1 MTGENNTK
9 VYNNKTLLDTCMLVY
24 IVCML
29 SVGDVFGTNKSDEEI
44 KKELIEGIVDAVK
57 NYKTLR
63 EKMTYTLKEYGI
75 KTENGCLCCK
85 KPIPFDEVTV
95 LTKHQNGG
103 CYNISMHVFLSAIY
117 DIGTEGL
124 ELKKDNFLYTPNS
137 NLIEAIDEQISVNLK
152 KK

>member
-29 SVGDVFGTNKSDEEI
+29 SGSDVFGMKSDEI
-44 KKELIEGIVDAVK
+44 KETIINKIVDAVK
-57 NYKTLR
+57 NNKTLR

-137 NLIEAIDEQISVNLK
+137 NLIEAIDAQIGENLK

>member
-63 EKMTYTLKEYGI
+63 EKMTYTLKKYGI
-75 KTENGCLCCK
+75 KTEHGCLCCK
-85 KPIPFDEVTV
+85 KPIPFSKVNVWIKTPI
-95 LTKHQNGG
+95 GS
-103 CYNISMHVFLSAIY
+103 CYTQSMPVFLSMIY
-117 DIGTEGL
+117 KIGTEGL

-137 NLIEAIDEQISVNLK
+137 NLIEAIDEQIGENLK

>member
-1 MTGENNTK
+1 MTYENNTK
-9 VYNNKTLLDTCMLVY
+9 VYNNKTLLGTCMLVY

-29 SVGDVFGTNKSDEEI
+29 SGSDVLGMQNPNEMKTTIINK
-44 KKELIEGIVDAVK
+44 IVDAVK
-57 NYKTLR
+57 NNKTLR

-137 NLIEAIDEQISVNLK
+137 NLIEAIDEQIGENLK

>member
-1 MTGENNTK
+1 MTYENNTK
-9 VYNNKTLLDTCMLVY
+9 VCNNKTLLWTCMLVY

-29 SVGDVFGTNKSDEEI
+29 SGSDVFGMKSDEI
-44 KKELIEGIVDAVK
+44 KETIINKIVDAVQ
-57 NYKTLR
+57 NDETLR
-63 EKMTYTLKEYGI
+63 KDMTLTLKEYGI
-75 KTENGCLCCK
+75 KTEHGCLCCK

-117 DIGTEGL
+117 DIGLGGL
-124 ELKKDNFLYTPNS
+124 ELKKDKFFYTPNS

>member
-1 MTGENNTK
+1 MTYENNTK
-9 VYNNKTLLDTCMLVY
+9 VYNNKTLLGTCMLVY

-29 SVGDVFGTNKSDEEI
+29 SGSDVLGMQNPNEMKTTIINK
-44 KKELIEGIVDAVK
+44 IVDAV
-57 NYKTLR
+57 NNNKTLR